1 MVAVEASGDFD
12 AQNKTVLGTHQRAAA
27 VAAHCV
33 AGCPSSDVAASG
45 IMAKSL
51 AQSWVAHTRIPGV
64 VKVVVV
70 VLEGID
76 VRKMPTTVSRLQDEK
91 QKHLAGQHLAATTV
105 PDCVVHAAMQ
115 VTSDEGEDV
124 FEVVHCGEGEAE
136 ATLVA
141 GGRDGVCGAVSFNSK
156 DQDALALMLLHRH
169 QVPADLELLL
179 LVDAEVTGLDVA
191 ASLSATT
198 FSKSDWDFDAVSVG
212 SGTKA
217 QTLCTKA
224 WGLDH
229 VAAIAA
235 LCKSD

>member
-1 MVAVEASGDFD
+1 VVAVEASGDFD

-45 IMAKSL
+45 SMAKNL

-115 VTSDEGEDV
+115 VASDEGEDV

-156 DQDALALMLLHRH
+156 DALALVLLHRH